1 MPRPTKGQRVE
12 GSGRKKGTL
21 NKQTVDVL
29 EKLAALNCDPIQGMA
44 EIAIEAKLSGDMALA
59 GQMYKELAQYVA
71 PKRKAIEHTG
81 AEGGPIQQSISRI
94 ELVPIYPND
103 STG

>member
-44 EIAIEAKLSGDMALA
+44 EIAEAAKAQGDMALA

-71 PKRKAIEHTG
+71 PKRKAVEMSVSGSLSLEQMLTDMDNG
-81 AEGGPIQQSISRI
+81 QG
-94 ELVPIYPND
+94 
-103 STG
+103 